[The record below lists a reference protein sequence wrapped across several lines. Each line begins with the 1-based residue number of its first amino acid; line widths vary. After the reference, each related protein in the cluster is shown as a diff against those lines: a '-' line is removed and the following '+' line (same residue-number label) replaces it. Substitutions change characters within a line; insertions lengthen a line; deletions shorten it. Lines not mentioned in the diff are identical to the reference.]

1 MAGKSSSFVLF
12 QELRDVVS
20 PPFLSW
26 FADAALKLPITLI
39 GLGVIETDF
48 LSLSLLDKPVSP
60 WTAIPFSFW
69 IVVCYDCCWR
79 AILEARLDLF

>member
-1 MAGKSSSFVLF
+1 MAGKSSSLVLF

-39 GLGVIETDF
+39 GLGVIDTIF
-48 LSLSLLDKPVSP
+48 SSMSLLDEPVSP
-60 WTAIPFSFW
+60 
-69 IVVCYDCCWR
+69 
-79 AILEARLDLF
+79 